1 MQKVAYLLFVI
12 GAAGMDSPNM
22 AVPAVMVLSGLGI
35 LAVSVFINKIW
46 LTIVNQ
52 KNILWTIRLTVVN
65 L

>member
-1 MQKVAYLLFVI
+1 MQKVGFILFML
-12 GAAGMDSPNM
+12 GAGGMDNPNM